1 MQSVLYRIIWFF
13 SWIVLVP
20 IFKIFVRFEAIGR
33 ENLKEIRKGP
43 AIFISNHEC
52 YFDPWIIG
60 MGIPLS
66 RFNLYP
72 IYYMASDKLFK
83 KKLLSIFLWLNGT
96 FPGRVGSG
104 VDKAMEQ
111 PSKFLKEG
119 KNVAIFP
126 EWCYKTEPEVSRMQD
141 IISLLSIKNSVP
153 IVPVFIYGIFD
164 GGISWKK
171 VFSKSRSIKIVFG
184 KPVCPR
190 ANISKEEFQKMFN
203 KSYAGTRIA
212 LIKSFH
218 KKEKEFWSHYAKFY
232 HYLERAEPYGDLMK
246 EFNNNLPKT
255 IKGNW
260 LDLGSGSGAIVEM
273 LSKKID
279 SSKDENEIIATDVEI
294 KMIDYLISRFK
305 GNKNI
310 KIKELDLAKSF
321 NFPKNNF
328 DGITAGLV
336 LPYLIH
342 HEGEIG
348 KKCFINVLN
357 SIFEILKPKGIFVWS
372 TPKKKVNF
380 FRVFLASW
388 KNIIDFKNLSHIY
401 YGPVI
406 FKQALQIQNKGKREI
421 YHFLDTG
428 EIEKILKDIGFFNIS
443 FSRSMADQVD
453 IIRCE
458 KP

>member
-1 MQSVLYRIIWFF
+1 MISVMQSIIYRSIWYL
-13 SWIVLVP
+13 SWVVLVP
-20 IFKIFVRFEAIGR
+20 VFKIFVKFEATGR
-33 ENLKEIRKGP
+33 ENLKEIKGP
-43 AIFISNHEC
+43 AIFISNHES

-119 KNVAIFP
+119 KSVAIFP

-141 IISLLSIKNSVP
+141 IISLLSIKNGVP

-171 VFSKSRSIKIVFG
+171 IFSRSRDIKMVFG
-184 KPVCPR
+184 KPIYPETDMS
-190 ANISKEEFQKMFN
+190 AEKFQSLFN
-203 KSYAGTRIA
+203 KSHADTRIA

-218 KKEKEFWSHYAKFY
+218 KKEKKFWSHYAKFY
-232 HYLERAEPYGDLMK
+232 HYLERAKPYKQLLDY
-246 EFNNNLPKT
+246 FDNNLPKT
-255 IKGNW
+255 ISGNW
-260 LDLGSGSGAIVEM
+260 LDLGSGSGAVVK
-273 LSKKID
+273 LLNKKANNAQIT
-279 SSKDENEIIATDVEI
+279 ATDIEP
-294 KMIDYLISRFK
+294 KMLDFLVNRFK
-305 GNKNI
+305 ENRNINI
-310 KIKELDLAKSF
+310 KQLDLAMF
-321 NFPKNNF
+321 FDFLDNYF
-328 DGITAGLV
+328 DGVTANLV

-348 KKCFINVLN
+348 QKGFIKLLKEVYR
-357 SIFEILKPKGIFVWS
+357 ILKPSGQFVWS
-372 TPKKKVNF
+372 SPKKKVNF
-380 FRVFLASW
+380 FKVFLASW
-388 KNIIDFKNLSHIY
+388 KNIFDFRNFEHIY
-401 YGPVI
+401 YGPAI
-406 FKQALQIQNKGKREI
+406 FKQALQIQSKGKKGI
-421 YHFLDTG
+421 YHFLDTK
-428 EIEKILKDIGFFNIS
+428 EIEKILKDIGFSNIS
-443 FSRSMADQVD
+443 FSRSMAGQVD

-458 KP
+458 KL